1 MNKITIISSFYN
13 ADVYIDKFLENAA
26 SINGYENLCV
36 HMAYNIIG
44 SHKDNEGVSRK
55 LEDFAKK
62 HRNFHVVDIH
72 KDPGLYELWNISAKT
87 AKTKY
92 LMTYNIDDRCSPEYV
107 ANAMIFLTKYNADLV
122 CAGIKAT
129 RKKNASMDEYDSLWY
144 SKKAIYYDSRFDK
157 QKQLDKANIVKVE
170 HIPTEIIP
178 NKKYK
183 QLSHK
188 IDPKYKESI
197 MVNYNRITL
206 EDMFIDWKCD
216 GYYMPYNIP
225 HCMPIWKTTLHTYGY
240 FEESKVGVCA
250 DYEYWLRIL
259 KMKPDAVFMF
269 INKPH
274 VLYLEDENSYGRKGE
289 LLHKMTTTLIK
300 TYLNPD
306 EMKQT
311 LQDIVNSYK
320 DTNITDVSTIQ
331 EMSYKNDIPEDIKQT
346 ENIKE
351 LDNIK
356 QTENIKELENIKES
370 DNIKYID
377 DYSNH
382 NNININLDDKNDI
395 LPDILPN
402 ISDDSSLTTINAQD
416 IDITSHISKHN
427 KAKHDELNANYIKL
441 LKFRIKMLEE
451 TNKVL
456 KNQLNSLIKKFIVV
470 DN

>member
-26 SINGYENLCV
+26 NINGYENLCV

-55 LEDFAKK
+55 LEKFAKK
-62 HRNFHVVDIH
+62 HRNFHVADIH

-122 CAGIKAT
+122 CAGIKTT

-144 SKKAIYYDSRFDK
+144 NKKAIYYDNRFDK

-170 HIPTEIIP
+170 HIPTEIMP

-188 IDPKYKESI
+188 IDPKYKESV

-225 HCMPIWKTTLHTYGY
+225 HCMPIWRTTLHKYGY

-259 KMKPDAVFMF
+259 KMKPDAMFMF

-274 VLYLEDENSYGRKGE
+274 VLYLEDENSHNRRDANKEYYNR
-289 LLHKMTTTLIK
+289 LIEE
-300 TYLNPD
+300 TYLKNID
-306 EMKQT
+306 TKIK
-311 LQDIVNSYK
+311 LNDIIDSYQDTHM
-320 DTNITDVSTIQ
+320 TNI
-331 EMSYKNDIPEDIKQT
+331 NDIYTMLKSDITGDDKILDIPPSLNNPRIETDTLKQNET
-346 ENIKE
+346 
-351 LDNIK
+351 L
-356 QTENIKELENIKES
+356 TS
-370 DNIKYID
+370 DTKIID
-377 DYSNH
+377 DISIYNT
-382 NNININLDDKNDI
+382 IFDKKKQVNEEI
-395 LPDILPN
+395 
-402 ISDDSSLTTINAQD
+402 DSSITTINAQD
-416 IDITSHISKHN
+416 IDITTHMSKQN
-427 KAKHDELNANYIKL
+427 KAKDNELNANYIKL

-456 KNQLNSLIKKFIVV
+456 KNQLNSLIKKFMVV

>member
-1 MNKITIISSFYN
+1 
-13 ADVYIDKFLENAA
+13 
-26 SINGYENLCV
+26 
-36 HMAYNIIG
+36 MAYNIIG

-55 LEDFAKK
+55 LEDFATK

-122 CAGIKAT
+122 CAEIKAT

-188 IDPKYKESI
+188 IDPKYKESV

-225 HCMPIWKTTLHTYGY
+225 HCMPIWRTTLHTYGY

-274 VLYLEDENSYGRKGE
+274 VLYLEDENSHNRRDANKEYYNRLIEETYLKNIDTKIK
-289 LLHKMTTTLIK
+289 LNDIIDSYQDTHMTT
-300 TYLNPD
+300 
-306 EMKQT
+306 
-311 LQDIVNSYK
+311 
-320 DTNITDVSTIQ
+320 ITDIYT
-331 EMSYKNDIPEDIKQT
+331 MLKNDITTDDIKT
-346 ENIKE
+346 
-351 LDNIK
+351 LDISNDPQIE
-356 QTENIKELENIKES
+356 TDTLEQNEILNPSIMEQPSIIEQSETLKP
-370 DNIKYID
+370 DTKII
-377 DYSNH
+377 
-382 NNININLDDKNDI
+382 DDKNIQINEETDT
-395 LPDILPN
+395 
-402 ISDDSSLTTINAQD
+402 SDDSSLTTINAQD
-416 IDITSHISKHN
+416 VDITSHISKHN

-456 KNQLNSLIKKFIVV
+456 KNQLNSLIKKFMVV